1 MAQQVDHVGLGGTG
15 DRNNRGNV
23 LVRVRDVQRSFVQA
37 STVSVDDGGGH
48 VEDVVRGGNTS
59 RVLIGPTL
67 RVGGSSHRTTVASS
81 ETIGLLAAF
90 PTKTSTQRLKGCDEA
105 AGVASAVIFA
115 LRSFTVGG
123 GTLGSELGN
132 SLCAFFHA
140 FALTPPGVV
149 SAQKPKGLSLAVVH
163 GAFASSAT
171 ADCIFAH
178 DMIKI
183 IEVTYNNDALILSFI
198 VNVSLG
204 EDPALILPCH
214 E

>member
-1 MAQQVDHVGLGGTG
+1 MVSRAGQHALVIALDVFPHAGIFLPNSQFGNQDPARQGAGPVG
-15 DRNNRGNV
+15 
-23 LVRVRDVQRSFVQA
+23 
-37 STVSVDDGGGH
+37 
-48 VEDVVRGGNTS
+48 
-59 RVLIGPTL
+59 
-67 RVGGSSHRTTVASS
+67 
-81 ETIGLLAAF
+81 
-90 PTKTSTQRLKGCDEA
+90 
-105 AGVASAVIFA
+105 
-115 LRSFTVGG
+115 
-123 GTLGSELGN
+123 
-132 SLCAFFHA
+132 
-140 FALTPPGVV
+140 PGRK
-149 SAQKPKGLSLAVVH
+149 KPKKGFVGLAVVH

>member
-1 MAQQVDHVGLGGTG
+1 M
-15 DRNNRGNV
+15 
-23 LVRVRDVQRSFVQA
+23 RV
-37 STVSVDDGGGH
+37 
-48 VEDVVRGGNTS
+48 
-59 RVLIGPTL
+59 
-67 RVGGSSHRTTVASS
+67 
-81 ETIGLLAAF
+81 
-90 PTKTSTQRLKGCDEA
+90 
-105 AGVASAVIFA
+105 
-115 LRSFTVGG
+115 
-123 GTLGSELGN
+123 
-132 SLCAFFHA
+132 FHA

-178 DMIKI
+178 DIIKI